1 MSDSITKWHEMQE
14 EKETFTG
21 TSTTGGSINYVAS
34 TRWDV
39 DREAY
44 TILAHYNELAI
55 IRAYEI
61 LNKLK
66 EEESGE

>member
-1 MSDSITKWHEMQE
+1 MSDSVTKWHEMQE
-14 EKETFTG
+14 EERFKS

-44 TILAHYNELAI
+44 TILAHSNESAI